1 MDPVSQ
7 GALGAAL
14 PQSIRAKWSGRRRTH
29 AALAGFLGMLGGMAA
44 DLDVL
49 ISSNADPLLFLT
61 YHRQFTHSFVFIPF
75 GGFIV
80 ALFLHGILGRRWTLG
95 FRQTVLLC
103 SLGYATHALLDTAT
117 SYGTM
122 LLWPFSETRFSWSII
137 SIVDPLFTLPLLAS
151 VLMAGIRDEPRYAR
165 IGLVWALLY
174 LGAGWF
180 QHQAAREIA
189 ENLATSRGHA
199 PLRHEIKPS
208 IGNLLVWRS
217 VYETEDRFFVDAVRV
232 GLAPKVHE
240 GTSVAKLDLARDFP
254 WLEPDS
260 QQARDIGR
268 FGHFSDG
275 FTAVDPA
282 KANRILDVRYAFV
295 PNEVNALFSIELSEE
310 AGPTEH
316 VRYQP
321 HRQNARE
328 QFDRLWRMM
337 VDGGSGN

>member
-14 PQSIRAKWSGRRRTH
+14 PQSIRARWSGQRRTH
-29 AALAGFLGMLGGMAA
+29 AAVAGFLGMLGGMAA
-44 DLDVL
+44 DLDIL
-49 ISSNADPLLFLT
+49 ISSNTDPLLFLT
-61 YHRQFTHSFVFIPF
+61 YHRQFTHSLVFIPF

-80 ALFLHGILGRRWTLG
+80 ALFLHGILGRRWTIG
-95 FRQTVLLC
+95 FWQTVLLC
-103 SLGYATHALLDTAT
+103 SLGYATHALLDSAT

-122 LLWPFSETRFSWSII
+122 LRWPFSETRFSWSII
-137 SIVDPLFTLPLLAS
+137 SIVDPLFTLPLLVS

-189 ENLATSRGHA
+189 ENLAASRGHA

-232 GLAPKVHE
+232 GLAPRVFE
-240 GTSVAKLDLARDFP
+240 GTSVAKLSLARDFP

-310 AGPTEH
+310 AGPAEH

-328 QFDRLWRMM
+328 QFDRLWRM
-337 VDGGSGN
+337 VFDGGSGN

>member
-14 PQSIRAKWSGRRRTH
+14 PQSVRARWSGRRKTH

-44 DLDVL
+44 DLDIL
-49 ISSNADPLLFLT
+49 ISSNTDPLLFLT

-80 ALFLHGILGRRWTLG
+80 ALVLHGILRRRWTIG
-95 FRQTVLLC
+95 FWQTVLLC

-137 SIVDPLFTLPLLAS
+137 SIVDPLFTLPLLVC

-180 QHQAAREIA
+180 QHQAARETA
-189 ENLATSRGHA
+189 EDLAASRGHA

-217 VYETEDRFFVDAVRV
+217 VYETEDRFFVDAVRA
-232 GLAPKVHE
+232 GFAPRVHE

-282 KANRILDVRYAFV
+282 KPNRILDVRYAFV